1 MGGSLQAR
9 GEAAVALTRMLD
21 SASSIPHSLHER
33 REGVETRFIV
43 RTLVQNLRVNANW
56 RSIIGPLARAVIM
69 HRDGAGAPKASLDAA
84 AAAALDAFHTCPS
97 LDLLVP
103 ALVEGGIEEMRHR
116 CSLTPGL
123 RLCRIGSTASRREF
137 CILASTDRRTGKNSR
152 ACCVRCSVV
161 WDMCACRVSVRIPS
175 ERPLS

>member
-1 MGGSLQAR
+1 
-9 GEAAVALTRMLD
+9 MLH
-21 SASSIPHSLHER
+21 PCR
-33 REGVETRFIV
+33 REGVETRYIV

-103 ALVEGGIEEMRHR
+103 ALVEGGIEEMRRR
-116 CSLTPGL
+116 CSLTPGAAL
-123 RLCRIGSTASRREF
+123 PQRVHGFTAQH
-137 CILASTDRRTGKNSR
+137 LPA
-152 ACCVRCSVV
+152 
-161 WDMCACRVSVRIPS
+161 
-175 ERPLS
+175 

>member
-1 MGGSLQAR
+1 
-9 GEAAVALTRMLD
+9 
-21 SASSIPHSLHER
+21 
-33 REGVETRFIV
+33 VETRYIV

-103 ALVEGGIEEMRHR
+103 ALVEGGIEEMRRR
-116 CSLTPGL
+116 CSLTPGAAL
-123 RLCRIGSTASRREF
+123 PQRCKRSGRRNACMLASSGTQRGTDSQACRARCLPAWEPPARPGQYSDACRNPTFDSIRRYSRRSVLSARSL
-137 CILASTDRRTGKNSR
+137 IRRLGMP
-152 ACCVRCSVV
+152 ACDV
-161 WDMCACRVSVRIPS
+161 
-175 ERPLS
+175 LS